1 MLRFALRRVA
11 SAVLTLL
18 GVLALVFG
26 LVTAAPGDAA
36 ALAARAGGNRA
47 VAVSPEALAAFR
59 HLYGLDRPV
68 AERFLTWVW
77 RALRLDFGRSLV
89 DGQPVTIRVA
99 RALPTT
105 FALNLAALLLACVI
119 GVPLGVAAA
128 RRPAG
133 RLDRISGFLCDAL
146 FSTPSFV
153 VGLVLLLVFSGWL
166 RVTPLFADAET
177 GLRGFLL
184 PVVTLALASL
194 AFVARFVR
202 VCVATALADPA
213 ALAGRARGEGPSE
226 EIRRALR
233 RSSAPYAAMGAA
245 LVPSVVSGSILV
257 ERVFSLPGAGGLL
270 AEAVFARDLPTV
282 LALTLLSAV
291 VVVAASLAADLV
303 TAALDSRTVR
313 EDVPAA
319 GGVAA

>member
-1 MLRFALRRVA
+1 VIHFALRRSV

-47 VAVSPEALAAFR
+47 AAVSPDALAAFR

-68 AERFLTWVW
+68 VERFVTWVW
-77 RALRLDFGRSLV
+77 RAARLDFGRSLV
-89 DGQPVTIRVA
+89 DGEPVTLRIA
-99 RALPTT
+99 RALPATL
-105 FALNLAALLLACVI
+105 ALNGAALLLAGLI
-119 GVPLGVAAA
+119 GVPLGIAGA
-128 RRPAG
+128 RRPGG
-133 RLDRISGFLCDAL
+133 RLDRISGFVCDA
-146 FSTPSFV
+146 FFATPTFV

-166 RVTPLFADAET
+166 RVTPLFADADS
-177 GLRGFLL
+177 GVSAFLL
-184 PVVTLALASL
+184 PVATLSLASL
-194 AFVARFVR
+194 ALVARFVR

-213 ALAGRARGEGPSE
+213 ALAGRARGERPSE
-226 EIRRALR
+226 EVRRALR
-233 RSSAPYAAMGAA
+233 RSAAAFAAMGAV

-282 LALTLLSAV
+282 LALTWCSAL
-291 VVVAASLAADLV
+291 VVVAASLAADLF
-303 TAALDSRTVR
+303 TAAFDPRTVR
-313 EDVPAA
+313 DEEVSIP
-319 GGVAA
+319 GVGA

>member
-68 AERFLTWVW
+68 TERFLTWVW
-77 RALRLDFGRSLV
+77 RAVRLDFGRSLV
-89 DGQPVTIRVA
+89 DGQPVTLRVA

-233 RSSAPYAAMGAA
+233 RSSAPFAAMGAA

-303 TAALDSRTVR
+303 TAALDPRTVR

>member
-77 RALRLDFGRSLV
+77 RAVRLDFGRSLV
-89 DGQPVTIRVA
+89 DGQPVTLRVA

-233 RSSAPYAAMGAA
+233 RSSAPFAAMGAA

-303 TAALDSRTVR
+303 TAALDPRTVR
-313 EDVPAA
+313 EDVPAT